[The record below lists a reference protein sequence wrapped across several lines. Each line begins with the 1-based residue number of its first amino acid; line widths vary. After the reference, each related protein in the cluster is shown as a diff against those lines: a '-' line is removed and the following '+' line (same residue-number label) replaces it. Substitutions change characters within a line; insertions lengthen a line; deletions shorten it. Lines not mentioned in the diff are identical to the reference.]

1 LASEKRYPLYEHL
14 VYFWKRKIQLVAIAI
29 IFCLIAS
36 ILYMALYNPSKYQGK
51 VNFYTASISSKT
63 LTTSELLN
71 NLYESDEVNI
81 RFSVPKA
88 SFVVLEVK
96 GDDLEKVTSVT
107 EEITKDYD
115 KRLNESYT
123 DALKLTNDYLEV
135 IKKKDD
141 DYKEIINFY
150 SESAK
155 KEEVAE
161 KREDYYSKYLLA
173 QKAVDKINEKT
184 QKMQTDV
191 FFYEQPKIL
200 SSDIGTTKTYMKEVI
215 VGSLILGFVFSI
227 VLLTLMKY
235 IQEARKSSVQK

>member
-1 LASEKRYPLYEHL
+1 LTSEKRYPLYEHL

-51 VNFYTASISSKT
+51 VSFYTASISSKT

-71 NLYESDEVNI
+71 NLYESDDVNI

-88 SFVVLEVK
+88 SFVVLDVK
-96 GDDLEKVTSVT
+96 GNDLEKVTSIT
-107 EEITKDYD
+107 EEITRDYD
-115 KRLNESYT
+115 TKLNESYT
-123 DALKLTNDYLEV
+123 DALKLTNDYLDV
-135 IKKKDD
+135 IKKKND
-141 DYKEIINFY
+141 DYSEIISFY

-155 KEEVAE
+155 KEKVFE

-191 FFYEQPKIL
+191 FFYEQPKVL
-200 SSDIGTTKTYMKEVI
+200 SSEIGPTKTYTKEVV
-215 VGSLILGFVFSI
+215 VGSLILGFVFS
-227 VLLTLMKY
+227 VVMLTLMKY
-235 IQEARKSSVQK
+235 IQEARRSTVK